1 MDNNIDKA
9 NDLVYST
16 LNLLRTLENQ
26 DIDLK
31 EKEEFLKAMDTLEE
45 VRHLLYEL
53 RNERKLEMG
62 IKRTLRRTFYFVYK
76 SIKLNTVE

>member
-1 MDNNIDKA
+1 MDDNIDKA

-53 RNERKLEMG
+53 RNERKLEMA
-62 IKRTLRRTFYFVYK
+62 
-76 SIKLNTVE
+76 

>member
-1 MDNNIDKA
+1 MNMDNNIDKA

-53 RNERKLEMG
+53 RNERKLDMA
-62 IKRTLRRTFYFVYK
+62 
-76 SIKLNTVE
+76 

>member
-53 RNERKLEMG
+53 RNERKLEMA
-62 IKRTLRRTFYFVYK
+62 
-76 SIKLNTVE
+76 

>member
-1 MDNNIDKA
+1 MNMYNNIDKA

-53 RNERKLEMG
+53 RNERKLEMA
-62 IKRTLRRTFYFVYK
+62 
-76 SIKLNTVE
+76 

>member
-31 EKEEFLKAMDTLEE
+31 EKEKFLKAMDTLEE

-53 RNERKLEMG
+53 RNERKLEMA
-62 IKRTLRRTFYFVYK
+62 
-76 SIKLNTVE
+76 

>member
-1 MDNNIDKA
+1 MNMDNNIDKA

-53 RNERKLEMG
+53 RNERKLEMA
-62 IKRTLRRTFYFVYK
+62 
-76 SIKLNTVE
+76 

>member
-26 DIDLK
+26 
-31 EKEEFLKAMDTLEE
+31 EFLKAMDTLEE

-53 RNERKLEMG
+53 RNERKLEMA
-62 IKRTLRRTFYFVYK
+62 
-76 SIKLNTVE
+76 

>member
-1 MDNNIDKA
+1 MSFYCIIKIEKRGMNMDNNIDKA

-53 RNERKLEMG
+53 RNERKLEMA
-62 IKRTLRRTFYFVYK
+62 
-76 SIKLNTVE
+76 

>member
-1 MDNNIDKA
+1 MIA

-53 RNERKLEMG
+53 RNERKLEMA
-62 IKRTLRRTFYFVYK
+62 
-76 SIKLNTVE
+76 

>member
-1 MDNNIDKA
+1 MSFYCIIIIEKRGMNMDNNIDKA

-53 RNERKLEMG
+53 RNERKLDMA
-62 IKRTLRRTFYFVYK
+62 
-76 SIKLNTVE
+76 

>member
-1 MDNNIDKA
+1 MDNNSDKA

-53 RNERKLEMG
+53 RNERKLEMA
-62 IKRTLRRTFYFVYK
+62 
-76 SIKLNTVE
+76 

>member
-53 RNERKLEMG
+53 RNERKLDMA
-62 IKRTLRRTFYFVYK
+62 
-76 SIKLNTVE
+76 

>member
-26 DIDLK
+26 NIDLK

-53 RNERKLEMG
+53 RNERKLDMA
-62 IKRTLRRTFYFVYK
+62 
-76 SIKLNTVE
+76 